1 MSTHAETASVVSS
14 ALLREWRLPEPGSS
28 KHSRGHVLVIGG
40 ARSTPGAV
48 LLAGLAALRVGAGV
62 LALAADKSVASAL
75 AVAVPEASVL
85 AVSGTPDANGTESP
99 HDVAT
104 RLRDVDAV
112 LLGPGLDDPIATGRL
127 LQLVAEHV
135 PPTVAVVLDA
145 FALGVL
151 ADPNHPFDR
160 NSLPSDLILTPN
172 REEAR
177 RLLTGAS
184 DGPDD
189 VDLDDPATVAAALAQ
204 RYRAVVAY
212 QRQIADPRDGRWNI
226 AAGNAGLGTSG
237 SGDVLAGA
245 IAGLLARGATP
256 AQATCWATYLHAA
269 AGDRLAARV
278 GRLGFLARELLPE
291 LPAILTEVEIS

>member
-1 MSTHAETASVVSS
+1 V
-14 ALLREWRLPEPGSS
+14 
-28 KHSRGHVLVIGG
+28 
-40 ARSTPGAV
+40 
-48 LLAGLAALRVGAGV
+48 
-62 LALAADKSVASAL
+62 ALAANESVASAL

-85 AVSGTPDANGTESP
+85 AVSEPDANSTEST
-99 HDVAT
+99 HNVAN

-112 LLGPGLDDPIATGRL
+112 LLGPGLDDPVSTRRL
-127 LQLVAEHV
+127 LQLVAKHV

-151 ADPNHPFDR
+151 ADPDHPFDR
-160 NSLPSDLILTPN
+160 DSLPNDLILTPN
-172 REEAR
+172 HEEAR

-189 VDLDDPATVAAALAQ
+189 VDFDDPAAVAAALAQ

-212 QRQIADPRDGRWNI
+212 QRQIADPHGGRWNI

-245 IAGLLARGATP
+245 ITGLLARGAST
-256 AQATCWATYLHAA
+256 AQATCWATYLHAV
-269 AGDRLAARV
+269 AGDRLAARI
-278 GRLGFLARELLPE
+278 GRLGFLARELLRE
-291 LPAILTEVEIS
+291 LPAILTELEIS